1 LWPSCGQAAGRSID
15 VVESSLVDRWA
26 LDRWAPG
33 DSNPEP
39 AACHPRHLRG
49 GEDLVPV
56 HRYAIK
62 DEAGLLA
69 LQGRQVGPLTG
80 IDPEKGIGF
89 MAASLKNVSVLPIT
103 LLGIEPVDVSSDW
116 RVREMRLGVLADE
129 GEDALVHTRSFAPQH
144 LNPGEI
150 ADVVIVWV
158 ALPCDSTRLAD
169 GRVSGPWRFESSTR
183 S

>member
-1 LWPSCGQAAGRSID
+1 LFVILGISAA
-15 VVESSLVDRWA
+15 VTTWYLFTVD
-26 LDRWAPG
+26 
-33 DSNPEP
+33 
-39 AACHPRHLRG
+39 
-49 GEDLVPV
+49 
-56 HRYAIK
+56 AIK

-69 LQGRQVGPLTG
+69 LQGRQEGPLTG
-80 IDPEKGIGF
+80 IDPEKGVGF

-116 RVREMRLGVLADE
+116 RVRQMRLGVLADE

-158 ALPCDSTRLAD
+158 ALPCDSPRLAD
-169 GRVSGPWRFESSTR
+169 GRVSGPVEVRIVYSILGVRRAHTFHQDGGSYGPLSVIGCPG

>member
-1 LWPSCGQAAGRSID
+1 VINSPETGTPR
-15 VVESSLVDRWA
+15 VEA
-26 LDRWAPG
+26 LDLAGKLRKLL
-33 DSNPEP
+33 SE
-39 AACHPRHLRG
+39 AA
-49 GEDLVPV
+49 
-56 HRYAIK
+56 
-62 DEAGLLA
+62 
-69 LQGRQVGPLTG
+69 GPLTG

-103 LLGIEPVDVSSDW
+103 LVGIEPVDVSSDW

-158 ALPCDSTRLAD
+158 ALPCDSPRLAD
-169 GRVSGPWRFESSTR
+169 GRVSGPVKVRIVYSILGVRRAHTFHKTEEVTDH
-183 S
+183 